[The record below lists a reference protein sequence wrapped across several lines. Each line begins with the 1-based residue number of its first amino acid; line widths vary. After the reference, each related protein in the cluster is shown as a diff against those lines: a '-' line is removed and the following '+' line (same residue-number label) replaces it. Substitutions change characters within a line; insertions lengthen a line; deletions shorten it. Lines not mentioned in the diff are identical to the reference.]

1 MYWGNYYWAAYMP
14 INSNE
19 SFDNT
24 GQKYNVT
31 RIMGDNGYIN
41 PEAYLAYSP
50 PFFSGANVFG
60 QGQSRYDCP
69 IDADNVGAWF
79 AWYSLTLTYVC
90 IRKWDRMSAIGKGM
104 WKSLRK
110 GTSIYH
116 GLNDPHTRMISA

>member
-1 MYWGNYYWAAYMP
+1 MYWGNYYWSAYMP

-31 RIMGDNGYIN
+31 RIMGDNGYIDVQ
-41 PEAYLAYSP
+41 AYLDYSP

-60 QGQSRYDCP
+60 QG
-69 IDADNVGAWF
+69 AWF
-79 AWYSLTLTYVC
+79 AWYTLTLTYVC
-90 IRKWDRMSAIGKGM
+90 VRKWDRMSRIGKGM
-104 WKSLRK
+104 WRSLRK